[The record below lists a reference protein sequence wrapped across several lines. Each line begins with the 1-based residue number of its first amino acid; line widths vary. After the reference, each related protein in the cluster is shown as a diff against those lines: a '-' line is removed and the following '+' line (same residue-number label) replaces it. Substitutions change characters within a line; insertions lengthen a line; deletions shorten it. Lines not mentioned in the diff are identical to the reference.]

1 MMLDHGYLGLLA
13 DRKRKDLQQ
22 LKGHGAL
29 PQTIKHK
36 PAGRKWRLPW
46 RW

>member
-1 MMLDHGYLGLLA
+1 MILDHGYLGLLA

-22 LKGHGAL
+22 LRGHRVL
-29 PQTIKHK
+29 PGTTKHK
-36 PAGRKWRLPW
+36 STGRKLRLPW